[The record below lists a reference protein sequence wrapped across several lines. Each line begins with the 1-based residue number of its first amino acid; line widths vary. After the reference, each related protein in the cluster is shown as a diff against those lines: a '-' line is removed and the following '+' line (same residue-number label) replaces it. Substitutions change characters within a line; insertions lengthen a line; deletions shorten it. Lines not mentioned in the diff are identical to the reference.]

1 MPDAVK
7 SQESETFLP
16 SASSDCNSDSSA
28 NNANNASKANNANNA
43 SKANNAELR
52 FEHWGYRH
60 ASRRAFAVRGLD
72 LSLIHI

>member
-28 NNANNASKANNANNA
+28 NNANNASKANNA
-43 SKANNAELR
+43 ELR
-52 FEHWGYRH
+52 FEHWGSVSYTH
-60 ASRRAFAVRGLD
+60 L
-72 LSLIHI
+72 

>member
-28 NNANNASKANNANNA
+28 NSAISNASDSAN
-43 SKANNAELR
+43 KANNAELR
-52 FEHWGYRH
+52 FEHWGYRCLLYTSD
-60 ASRRAFAVRGLD
+60 AADDIL
-72 LSLIHI
+72 